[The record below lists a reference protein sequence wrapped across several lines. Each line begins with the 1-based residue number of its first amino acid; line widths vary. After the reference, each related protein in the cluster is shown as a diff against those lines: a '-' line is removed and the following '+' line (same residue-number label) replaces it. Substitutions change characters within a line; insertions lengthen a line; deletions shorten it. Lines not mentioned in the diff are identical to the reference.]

1 MDNIIIEKIWNDND
15 IIING
20 LFEIKLNCINEY
32 INISEI
38 VYMDNSIAKKIS
50 TQIEN
55 YIKTN
60 QEMYF
65 EINMKKNIL
74 QFFQ

>member
-15 IIING
+15 IINNG

-38 VYMDNSIAKKIS
+38 VYMDNSI
-50 TQIEN
+50 
-55 YIKTN
+55 YDG
-60 QEMYF
+60 
-65 EINMKKNIL
+65 
-74 QFFQ
+74 

>member
-1 MDNIIIEKIWNDND
+1 MNNIIIEKIWNDND
-15 IIING
+15 IINNG

>member
-15 IIING
+15 IINNG

-38 VYMDNSIAKKIS
+38 VYMDNSIAKNIS